1 MPVTRLNHAV
11 LFVRNVEQSVAFY
24 RDALGFEKVMGM
36 PGRRVP
42 PGAGL
47 VERPRPRAC
56 SRSAPA
62 RARRPPAAARSAS
75 TTWRGRWTRS
85 TSSAG
90 SRRSSPS
97 SAR

>member
-24 RDALGFEKVMGM
+24 REALAFEKVMGM
-36 PGRRVP
+36 PGAAFLQAP
-42 PGAGL
+42 ASSNDHDLGLFEIGAGAG
-47 VERPRPRAC
+47 PRR
-56 SRSAPA
+56 
-62 RARRPPAAARSAS
+62 PAAARSGC

>member
-24 RDALGFEKVMGM
+24 REALGFEQVMGM
-36 PGRRVP
+36 PGAAFLQAP
-42 PGAGL
+42 ASSNDHDLGLFEIGAGAGPSPP
-47 VERPRPRAC
+47 VAAPSAC
-56 SRSAPA
+56 
-62 RARRPPAAARSAS
+62 

-85 TSSAG
+85 TSSGG

>member
-36 PGRRVP
+36 PGPRSSRRR
-42 PGAGL
+42 
-47 VERPRPRAC
+47 RPRTTTTSAC

-62 RARRPPAAARSAS
+62 RGRPPAG
-75 TTWRGRWTRS
+75 RGAVGLYHLAWEVDTLDELG
-85 TSSAG
+85 G
-90 SRRSSPS
+90 SRRSSPNW
-97 SAR
+97 AR